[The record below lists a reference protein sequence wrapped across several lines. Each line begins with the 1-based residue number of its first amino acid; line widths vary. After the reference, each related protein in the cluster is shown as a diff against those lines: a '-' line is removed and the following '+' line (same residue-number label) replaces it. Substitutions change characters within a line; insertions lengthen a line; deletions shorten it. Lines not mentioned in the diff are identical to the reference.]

1 VLHLF
6 WLDLFCLSC
15 VEKERKEEKR
25 KKQLSNPS
33 SLSFSSSLTRPT
45 FFLYTPRPTFSLPLF
60 YFFPALPEQA
70 ASPTCS
76 SGPTAT
82 AGLLHPLPLSLS
94 LTSRP
99 HPQVLPLPPAASF
112 LPHGR
117 RPLTLPGVPPTGHAL
132 MRRPL
137 TYTPPHLFP
146 SRNRLPTEALC
157 ALMAAGHRPRLH
169 RLARPSPFSSTL

>member
-1 VLHLF
+1 MLLGRIIKERFSHNFKVLPKIYLLYRKFKIIKSIDCFLKLNKMNVCVLHLF

-25 KKQLSNPS
+25 KNKSQTPP
-33 SLSFSSSLTRPT
+33 LSFSSSPTRPT

-82 AGLLHPLPLSLS
+82 AGPLHPLPLSLS

-99 HPQVLPLPPAASF
+99 HP
-112 LPHGR
+112 
-117 RPLTLPGVPPTGHAL
+117 
-132 MRRPL
+132 
-137 TYTPPHLFP
+137 
-146 SRNRLPTEALC
+146 
-157 ALMAAGHRPRLH
+157 
-169 RLARPSPFSSTL
+169 